1 MRTRIIIATAFV
13 AAIII
18 NYPTASASARAKLP
32 TIVHETATLNAQHWH
47 VRYVATTTTTT
58 TAPTAPTTT
67 TTTTTTI
74 VQPVTTTTAPVAE
87 SGGTLTGLPPFLAC
101 VAWRESRDTP
111 TAVNPS
117 SGAGGLFQFLPSTWS
132 ALGYPGLPENASV
145 ADQIVAAEQLYAE
158 QGAAPWAGG
167 SYSC

>member
-18 NYPTASASARAKLP
+18 NYPTASASAKVALP
-32 TIVHETATLNAQHWH
+32 ATVHETAPLSVEHWH
-47 VRYVATTTTTT
+47 VRYAPTT
-58 TAPTAPTTT
+58 TAPTTT
-67 TTTTTTI
+67 TTAPPPTTTTT
-74 VQPVTTTTAPVAE
+74 VAPDQMPVTTTTQPV
-87 SGGTLTGLPPFLAC
+87 GTLTGLPPFLAC

-132 ALGYPGLPENASV
+132 ALGYSGLPENAPV
-145 ADQIVAAEQLYAE
+145 ATQIAAAEQLYAE
-158 QGAAPWAGG
+158 QGPAPWSGG
-167 SYSC
+167 SYAC

>member
-1 MRTRIIIATAFV
+1 MRTRIIVATAFV

-18 NYPTASASARAKLP
+18 NYPTASASARAQLP
-32 TIVHETATLNAQHWH
+32 TIVHETATLNAQYWH
-47 VRYVATTTTTT
+47 VRYVATTTTT
-58 TAPTAPTTT
+58 AP
-67 TTTTTTI
+67 TTTTI

-145 ADQIVAAEQLYAE
+145 ADQIAAAEQLYAE

>member
-18 NYPTASASARAKLP
+18 NYPTASASARAQLP

-47 VRYVATTTTTT
+47 VRYVATTT
-58 TAPTAPTTT
+58 AP
-67 TTTTTTI
+67 TTTTI

-145 ADQIVAAEQLYAE
+145 ADQIAAAEQLYAE

>member
-1 MRTRIIIATAFV
+1 MPGTKRRRGVATIRTTRGADAVPGTKPGEPGPGCVLATAPLP
-13 AAIII
+13 IIGPVPK
-18 NYPTASASARAKLP
+18 YWMLVPAGPAVP
-32 TIVHETATLNAQHWH
+32 
-47 VRYVATTTTTT
+47 T
-58 TAPTAPTTT
+58 TAP
-67 TTTTTTI
+67 TTTTI

-145 ADQIVAAEQLYAE
+145 ADQIAAAEQLYAE

>member
-18 NYPTASASARAKLP
+18 NYPTASASARAQLP
-32 TIVHETATLNAQHWH
+32 AIVHETATLNAQHWH
-47 VRYVATTTTTT
+47 VRYVATTTAPAPTTTT
-58 TAPTAPTTT
+58 TAPT
-67 TTTTTTI
+67 TTTI
-74 VQPVTTTTAPVAE
+74 VQLVTTTTAPVAE

-145 ADQIVAAEQLYAE
+145 ADQIAAAQQLYAE